1 MIDHKNK
8 IIFIHLEK
16 SGGSSIEQ
24 IFTQKDWWF
33 VMNNFLKKENYDN
46 GREKHVNLKYAK
58 IIYKKEFK
66 LYKKICIVRHPYS
79 LFISKLN
86 WYNFEGKINAQN
98 IKKMI
103 MQNEIRWKIK
113 YLHEFLGKK
122 DNYDFIIRF
131 ENYKK
136 DYYKMLETF
145 NFNKDIYKLKYEN
158 KRSDTDRYKGICLTK
173 EAKELIK
180 KYSEEYC
187 KIFNYKCKI

>member
-1 MIDHKNK
+1 MIDHVNK

-16 SGGSSIEQ
+16 AGGTSIEK
-24 IFTQKDWWF
+24 IFTQKEWWH
-33 VMNNFLKKENYDN
+33 VNNDFLKKENYDN
-46 GREKHVNLKYAK
+46 GHEKHVNLKYAK

-86 WYNFEGKINAQN
+86 WLNFEGKINAEH
-98 IKKMI
+98 IVKMI

-136 DYYKMLETF
+136 DYYKMIESF
-145 NFNKDIYKLKYEN
+145 NFNKDIFKLIQEN
-158 KRSDTDRYKGICLTK
+158 KRSDTDIYNEIYLTK
-173 EAKELIK
+173 EAKEIIR

-187 KIFNYKCKI
+187 KIFNYKCEI

>member
-16 SGGSSIEQ
+16 TGGTSIEK
-24 IFTQKDWWF
+24 IFTKKEWWYF
-33 VMNNFLKKENYDN
+33 KNNFLKNENYDD
-46 GREKHVNLKYAK
+46 GHEKHVDLKHAK
-58 IIYKKEFK
+58 FIYKKEFE

-79 LFISKLN
+79 LFISKLA
-86 WYNFEGKINAQN
+86 WYNYEGKINEQH
-98 IKKMI
+98 IKTMI
-103 MQNEIRWKIK
+103 MQNEKRWKIK

-131 ENYKK
+131 ENFEK
-136 DYYKMLETF
+136 DYYEMLESF
-145 NFNKDIYKLKYEN
+145 NINKDKFKIKHVN
-158 KRSDTDRYKGICLTK
+158 KKSNSDRYKGIFLTK

-187 KIFNYKCKI
+187 KIFNYKCEI